1 MEGGY
6 AWCLNKWALDKNID
20 GELGLLLIISSFCA
34 NNGCCYASNEYL
46 ASLFKI
52 SPVSISRKIKKLYDL
67 GYIKIEYEKRGAEVK
82 KRIIRLTDL
91 ITDDYQNCYSTINKN
106 DKEIITSNINK
117 SINNKE
123 NIKENIPYDEIINY
137 LNEKAGTK
145 YRSQVDATR
154 RLIRARYNDGFN
166 LEDFKKVIDYKVSEW
181 KEDFR
186 MKMYLRPS
194 TLFGTKFEN
203 YLLNHEETIDE
214 IFDRLER
221 EESEQDSN

>member
-52 SPVSISRKIKKLYDL
+52 SPVSVSRKINKLKDL
-67 GYIKIEYEKRGAEVK
+67 GYIKVEYEKRGAEIK

-91 ITDDYQNCYSTINKN
+91 ITDDYQKCYSTINKN
-106 DKEIITSNINK
+106 DKEIITSNINT

-145 YRSQVDATR
+145 YRSQVEATR
-154 RLIRARYNDGFN
+154 RLIRARFNDGFN
-166 LEDFKKVIDYKVSEW
+166 IEDFKKVIDYKVAEW

-214 IFDRLER
+214 IFERLER
-221 EESEQDSN
+221 EESEQNSD

>member
-46 ASLFKI
+46 ASLFDLT
-52 SPVSISRKIKKLYDL
+52 PVSISRKIKKLNDL
-67 GYIKIEYEKRGAEVK
+67 GYIKIEYEKRGAEIK

-106 DKEIITSNINK
+106 DKEIITSNINT

-123 NIKENIPYDEIINY
+123 NIKENIPYDEIVNY
-137 LNEKAGTK
+137 LNEKADTRYK
-145 YRSQVDATR
+145 SQVEATR
-154 RLIRARYNDGFN
+154 RLIRARFNDGFN

-221 EESEQDSN
+221 EGNGQNSS